1 VRAAYEDQEF
11 MTLISKTSFWEG
23 RVDVEG
29 KVRGRAIRGVG
40 FVECSSVASFEDLDT
55 YFGAVSKVVKR
66 SISEMIPLEPTFEQ
80 ARNLIGNERSDHYLD
95 GMDLSQLG
103 RTLIAPIREIADRGG
118 KSWRSYAAVTCCDIV
133 GGDSR
138 EFIQWLALPEIIH
151 VGSLIIDDVQDQS
164 VLRRGGAASHRIY
177 GEAQAIN
184 SGTAAYFI
192 AWHLW
197 DMSSL
202 TDRNK
207 VRVHQLFFEALRAG
221 HAGQAIDLDGFGNLV
236 DRVVESGDARE
247 LERRVLAVHRLKTA
261 VPAACL
267 ARMGAIA
274 GGGTDEQVEA
284 LGAFFENLGIAFQ
297 IVDDVLNLR
306 GFRGNLK
313 ARGEDIAMGKVTYP
327 VAKAL
332 SRFDIEERRA
342 LIRSITA
349 KPEDPVEVNR
359 IVEVLESVGAIEA
372 CVEESR
378 ILVERGWAKL
388 EPLVEDTFA
397 KLMLRAFGWFILE
410 RHY

>member
-1 VRAAYEDQEF
+1 
-11 MTLISKTSFWEG
+11 
-23 RVDVEG
+23 
-29 KVRGRAIRGVG
+29 
-40 FVECSSVASFEDLDT
+40 
-55 YFGAVSKVVKR
+55 
-66 SISEMIPLEPTFEQ
+66 
-80 ARNLIGNERSDHYLD
+80 
-95 GMDLSQLG
+95 
-103 RTLIAPIREIADRGG
+103 
-118 KSWRSYAAVTCCDIV
+118 
-133 GGDSR
+133 
-138 EFIQWLALPEIIH
+138 
-151 VGSLIIDDVQDQS
+151 VGSLIIDDVQDRS
-164 VLRRGGAASHRIY
+164 VVRRGGAASHHIY

-221 HAGQAIDLDGFGNLV
+221 HAGQAIDLDGFGDLV

-261 VPAACL
+261 APAACL

-274 GGGTDEQVEA
+274 GGGTDEQVQA
-284 LGAFFENLGIAFQ
+284 LGAFFENLGMAFQ

-313 ARGEDIAMGKVTYP
+313 ARGEDISMGKVTYP
-327 VAKAL
+327 IAKAL
-332 SRFDIEERRA
+332 SRFDLEERRA

-378 ILVERGWAKL
+378 AFVESGWAKL